1 MNKRI
6 YNRVRFLGCILL
18 LIIIILIWYK
28 MKYYNNEQVYNE
40 QEYNEDLGTTDKLY
54 TVVIDPGHGGK
65 DVGATGASG
74 LYEKDFTLS
83 LSKKV
88 KDILEKEEKIEVYM
102 TREEDTFIS
111 TVDKYRPKFANEL
124 DADLFISIHG
134 NTYKDP
140 NVSGT
145 EAYYYHEKFKSFAE
159 TVYNNVVSSTGFND
173 RGIKNKDLFVVR
185 YTDMPSVLLE
195 IGYLTNPQ
203 EEQLMFN
210 DEFQS
215 SVAEAIADGVKEY
228 LEIE

>member
-1 MNKRI
+1 MNKRVH
-6 YNRVRFLGCILL
+6 NRLRFFGCILL
-18 LIIIILIWYK
+18 LISLILIWYNLK
-28 MKYYNNEQVYNE
+28 HNNNEQ
-40 QEYNEDLGTTDKLY
+40 EDNKNFGTTDKIF

-65 DVGATGASG
+65 DVGATGVG
-74 LYEKDFTLS
+74 DLYEKDFTLS

-111 TVDKYRPKFANEL
+111 TVDKYRPEFANEL

-134 NTYKDP
+134 NTYEDS

-145 EAYYYHEKFKSFAE
+145 EAYYYNEKFKSFAE
-159 TVYNNVVSSTGFND
+159 IIYNNVVSSTGFND
-173 RGIKNKDLFVVR
+173 RGIKSKDLFVVR

-195 IGYLTNPQ
+195 IGYMTNPQ

-215 SVAEAIADGVKEY
+215 SVAESICDGVKEY

>member
-1 MNKRI
+1 
-6 YNRVRFLGCILL
+6 
-18 LIIIILIWYK
+18 
-28 MKYYNNEQVYNE
+28 MKHNNMK
-40 QEYNEDLGTTDKLY
+40 QEDTINFGTTDEIF

-65 DVGATGASG
+65 DVGAAGVSG

-102 TREEDTFIS
+102 TRDEDTFIS
-111 TVDKYRPKFANEL
+111 TVDMYRPQFANDIE
-124 DADLFISIHG
+124 ADLYISIHG
-134 NTYKDP
+134 NTYEDP

-159 TVYNNVVSSTGFND
+159 TVYSNVVRSTGFKD
-173 RGIKNKDLFVVR
+173 RGVKNKDLFVVR

-203 EEQLMFN
+203 EEQIMFN

-215 SVAEAIADGVKEY
+215 SIAESICEGVNEY
-228 LEIE
+228 LEILRE